1 MRTRAKRQNIIS
13 NIFLKI
19 PGMTG
24 KRIEFE
30 RNIKYN
36 VLVLK
41 IGDKIKRGR
50 YRMKK
55 RNMYAAVLLTA
66 ILSVTSLGSAGHV
79 QAAGDTSG
87 VRLQTVSAEKGNAL
101 TTDVLTKDTGKSQKK
116 LAIQAGA
123 TKQKAA
129 LTGKGKNVRAKA
141 TTKKDT
147 SYIPVVKGVT
157 GSEEGK
163 QGNVALGN
171 SVGTTDGTMGK
182 RYLYSQKVEFQGKGS
197 FSFSVK
203 CTEAKT
209 AGRNVVYGVFKQ
221 ASLEDPIDK
230 SSVDVVTKKG
240 DHKTV
245 VVKIPKAGTYYI
257 GIYTMVNAKDKSE
270 SWKFTTG
277 AIYWNGNNRT
287 ITSDKKIAV
296 GHKTTQTNYF
306 KMKTT
311 ESGYITVIASDPKNK
326 IVLYDSKK
334 NRLTESTIAKYG
346 VTYGV
351 PKGRTYYIKVW
362 SPASEDGG
370 YTLVA
375 KNRKISEKSG
385 SSKSNAVEIKKNT
398 TIKGTME
405 TGVKRTDW
413 YKIRLT
419 SKRSVELSWKA
430 RTNEKM
436 KLAIYQGSRKIDT
449 KTLTYADASY
459 KLKSV
464 GKWPKDTYYLKVYT
478 DTEKSSGW
486 YILRWN

>member
-1 MRTRAKRQNIIS
+1 MS
-13 NIFLKI
+13 
-19 PGMTG
+19 G

-50 YRMKK
+50 YKMKK

-79 QAAGDTSG
+79 QAAGDISG

-123 TKQKAA
+123 AKQKAA

-209 AGRNVVYGVFKQ
+209 AGRNVC
-221 ASLEDPIDK
+221 LL
-230 SSVDVVTKKG
+230 
-240 DHKTV
+240 
-245 VVKIPKAGTYYI
+245 
-257 GIYTMVNAKDKSE
+257 YT
-270 SWKFTTG
+270 
-277 AIYWNGNNRT
+277 
-287 ITSDKKIAV
+287 
-296 GHKTTQTNYF
+296 
-306 KMKTT
+306 
-311 ESGYITVIASDPKNK
+311 
-326 IVLYDSKK
+326 
-334 NRLTESTIAKYG
+334 
-346 VTYGV
+346 
-351 PKGRTYYIKVW
+351 
-362 SPASEDGG
+362 SPSPRD
-370 YTLVA
+370 
-375 KNRKISEKSG
+375 
-385 SSKSNAVEIKKNT
+385 
-398 TIKGTME
+398 
-405 TGVKRTDW
+405 
-413 YKIRLT
+413 
-419 SKRSVELSWKA
+419 
-430 RTNEKM
+430 
-436 KLAIYQGSRKIDT
+436 
-449 KTLTYADASY
+449 
-459 KLKSV
+459 
-464 GKWPKDTYYLKVYT
+464 
-478 DTEKSSGW
+478 
-486 YILRWN
+486 

>member
-1 MRTRAKRQNIIS
+1 MRTRTKRQNVIS

-19 PGMTG
+19 MGMDR
-24 KRIEFE
+24 KIIEIDK
-30 RNIKYN
+30 NIKYN

-41 IGDKIKRGR
+41 IVGDKIKRGR

-55 RNMYAAVLLTA
+55 RNMYAAILLTA
-66 ILSVTSLGSAGHV
+66 ILSITSIGGAGHV
-79 QAAGDTSG
+79 QAAEDTSG
-87 VRLQTVSAEKGNAL
+87 VRLQTVSAEKGSTL
-101 TTDVLTKDTGKSQKK
+101 TTDILTKDNRKSQKK
-116 LAIQAGA
+116 LAIQAGSV
-123 TKQKAA
+123 KQKA
-129 LTGKGKNVRAKA
+129 TFTDKNVRAKA
-141 TTKKDT
+141 AAAKKDT

-157 GSEEGK
+157 GSEAGE
-163 QGNVALGN
+163 QGNVALGTA
-171 SVGTTDGTMGK
+171 VGTTNDTMGK
-182 RYLYSQKVEFQGKGS
+182 RYLYSQKVEFKGKGT

-203 CTEAKT
+203 CTEVKT

-257 GIYTMVNAKDKSE
+257 GIYTMVNVKDKSE

-277 AIYWNGNNRT
+277 AIYWNGDNRT

-296 GHKTTQTNYF
+296 GHKSAQTNYF

-311 ESGYITVIASDPKNK
+311 ENGYITVIASDPKNK
-326 IVLYDSKK
+326 MVLYDSKK
-334 NRLTESTIAKYG
+334 KRLTESTIAKYG

-351 PKGRTYYIKVW
+351 PKGKTYYIKVW

-370 YTLVA
+370 YTLVT

-385 SSKSNAVEIKKNT
+385 SSKSNAVEIKKNN

-405 TGVKRTDW
+405 TGVKRSDW

-419 SKRSVELSWKA
+419 SKQSVELAWKA

-486 YILRWN
+486 YILRWK